1 MLAEALTPGL
11 DDPSVE
17 HQTLAVTWL
26 PVGRGGTAMVS
37 ERGPGASATLGP
49 TGESASARVVRE
61 LRGMILSGSIPVGA
75 QIPTEP
81 DLCQMFGVGRSSIR
95 EAVRGLAAHGL
106 VRTRRGVGGGTF
118 VVLPEPDQ
126 ISEDLEASFGL
137 LSESRRICVQDLV
150 DARRALEVPAAGLA
164 ASARSDEDLVAL
176 RHAVEAER
184 RSPDEAFE
192 GHGEVHRQI
201 LRAAGNDLLR
211 IMAIPVFSVLATRFE
226 RGRAGP
232 AAWKAIHDEHAEI
245 VACIDHG
252 DRRAAECAMDR
263 HMDTLGSLY
272 ADLEGG

>member
-1 MLAEALTPGL
+1 MAP
-11 DDPSVE
+11 D
-17 HQTLAVTWL
+17 
-26 PVGRGGTAMVS
+26 R
-37 ERGPGASATLGP
+37 ATDAFP
-49 TGESASARVVRE
+49 RPPPAGESASARVVRE

-75 QIPTEP
+75 QVPTEP

-95 EAVRGLAAHGL
+95 EAVRVLAAHGL

-126 ISEDLEASFGL
+126 ISEDLGASLGL
-137 LSESRRICVQDLV
+137 LSESRRISVQDLV

-176 RHAVEAER
+176 RQAVEAER
-184 RSPDEAFE
+184 RSGNETFE
-192 GHGEVHRQI
+192 GHGQVHRQI

-211 IMAIPVFSVLATRFE
+211 IMATPVFTVLSTRFDRS
-226 RGRAGP
+226 RGGLE
-232 AAWKAIHDEHAEI
+232 AWGAVHDEHAEI

-252 DRRAAECAMDR
+252 DCRGAECAMDR
-263 HMDTLGSLY
+263 HMDTLSSLY